1 MDLIMKAHCVN
12 MKQIGSTL
20 LNNIFKENFYRTVKD
35 KDFLCLSTDLSDSL
49 YDKWV
54 EENKSTFFKP
64 DVTLPEDYI
73 VIDSDIPDHPLLY
86 IYNNLNENE
95 YNNLFQLFLIKSAHK
110 HFYLGKY
117 KKSFKHLLD
126 YSFLYNFFKDKKLNT
141 SDEEFISNY
150 NKYLIE
156 KVYNNDERL
165 THFPNLNKNKSEF
178 FNDKVVYHYDHDF
191 IHELVAIEDK
201 PAYTKCLDGEV
212 KFSNKKFEKLN
223 YNEKV
228 NMVLEESFVIA
239 LERCLIRLIKE
250 DNPYVPAY
258 FPDEAFK
265 YALTRVSTNLT
276 SGPFRDFAANNFLD
290 IYNNFK
296 TNHRDY
302 YKIDFIYT

>member
-1 MDLIMKAHCVN
+1 MK
-12 MKQIGSTL
+12 
-20 LNNIFKENFYRTVKD
+20 
-35 KDFLCLSTDLSDSL
+35 
-49 YDKWV
+49 
-54 EENKSTFFKP
+54 
-64 DVTLPEDYI
+64 
-73 VIDSDIPDHPLLY
+73 
-86 IYNNLNENE
+86 
-95 YNNLFQLFLIKSAHK
+95 
-110 HFYLGKY
+110 
-117 KKSFKHLLD
+117 
-126 YSFLYNFFKDKKLNT
+126 
-141 SDEEFISNY
+141 
-150 NKYLIE
+150 KYLIE

-191 IHELVAIEDK
+191 IHELVAIENE

-296 TNHRDY
+296 TNHRNY